1 MVLKRIGVLS
11 LAKIVGAVYA
21 VFGVLG
27 GLFFMSLSFLGA
39 GIAAANEDVP
49 PFIGMLFGV
58 GAIIILP
65 LLYACMGFVFGAL
78 SAALYNLFS
87 GMVGGIEVE
96 LQQGVAAR

>member
-11 LAKIVGAVYA
+11 AAKIVAAVYG
-21 VFGVLG
+21 VFGILG

-39 GIAAANEDVP
+39 GIAAANEDAPAFV
-49 PFIGMLFGV
+49 GMLFGV

-65 LLYACMGFVFGAL
+65 VLYACMGFVFGAL

-96 LQQGVAAR
+96 LQQG

>member
-11 LAKIVGAVYA
+11 AAKIVAAVYG
-21 VFGVLG
+21 VFGILG

-39 GIAAANEDVP
+39 GIAAANEEMPAFV
-49 PFIGMLFGV
+49 GMLFGV

-65 LLYACMGFVFGAL
+65 VLYACMGFVFGAI

-96 LQQGVAAR
+96 LQQG

>member
-11 LAKIVGAVYA
+11 AAKIVGAVYG

-39 GIAAANEDVP
+39 GIAAANEDTPAFV
-49 PFIGMLFGV
+49 GMLFGG
-58 GAIIILP
+58 GAIIIFP
-65 LLYACMGFVFGAL
+65 VFYACMGFVVGAL

-87 GMVGGIEVE
+87 GLVGGIEVE
-96 LQQGVAAR
+96 LQQG